1 MIVCEAAYIED
12 EKCRLPGNKRP
23 DGQGDEMRRLGKAAA
38 LALAGIAALI
48 LLRMGGVL
56 ECAPIRAAKAVSID
70 LSQPE
75 EAEMLSFSLEVLATT
90 TAEKTV
96 RRVFIYHTHTYEAYE
111 MDAENRYTPT
121 ETWRTADANYNM
133 VRVGEELA
141 QRLREAGI
149 EVEHDVTA
157 YEPPRLSTAY
167 ARSLEGLQKATQK
180 EFDLYLDLHRDSYS
194 KGNGENTV
202 EKGGMLL
209 ARTLILIG
217 QGTGTGFDE
226 RPDWEQNQRVAQQ
239 IADAMNRQAAGLC
252 RGVSLKS
259 GRYNQQAASPSMLIE
274 IGNNKNTLPE
284 ALATTAYLAN
294 AICAYFDGL

>member
-1 MIVCEAAYIED
+1 MIVCKAAYIED
-12 EKCRLPGNKRP
+12 EKWRVTGNYWPG
-23 DGQGDEMRRLGKAAA
+23 GQGDEMRRLGKAAV
-38 LALAGIAALI
+38 LAWAGMAALS
-48 LLRMGGVL
+48 LLRMGIGL
-56 ECAPIRAAKAVSID
+56 RQIPIRAAKAVTID
-70 LSQPE
+70 LTQPE
-75 EAEMLSFSLEVLATT
+75 KAETPSFSLEVLATT
-90 TAEKTV
+90 AAEKPI

-141 QRLREAGI
+141 QRLRDAGI

-167 ARSLEGLQKATQK
+167 ARSLEGLQKAKQK

-202 EKGGMLL
+202 EKGGTPL

-226 RPDWEQNQRVAQQ
+226 RPDWEKNQKVAQQ